1 MECAFSMLVRVAGFG
16 IVLSVAAAAQIHG
29 TRASAT
35 SFTGFSP
42 FNHPAIPASATSLG
56 PAGFNRGVGFNQGVG
71 FGFKS
76 GFGHARFRLPGQRV
90 GFFPV
95 GIPVAVP
102 IVVAADGYNDI
113 EPERIARTLIP
124 DSQPQK
130 VEITIVDR
138 REEKREAKPEP
149 APAPPVGKAEPA
161 PPEPELSPTIIVMSD
176 GSRKELRN
184 YAIMGKDLFDLAEN
198 KMFRIPLDSVN
209 VDATVAANA
218 ANGKQF
224 RLP

>member
-1 MECAFSMLVRVAGFG
+1 MERAVSMLVRVA
-16 IVLSVAAAAQIHG
+16 IVAMVLSVAAAAQIHG

-35 SFTGFSP
+35 SFRGFSA
-42 FNHPAIPASATSLG
+42 FDHPPIPASATSLG
-56 PAGFNRGVGFNQGVG
+56 PFGFSKGFGFSRGFG
-71 FGFKS
+71 FGFKR
-76 GFGHARFRLPGQRV
+76 GFGHSRFRLPGQHV

-102 IVVAADGYNDI
+102 IVIAGDTDSDL
-113 EPERIARTLIP
+113 EPERIARTVT
-124 DSQPQK
+124 QEPQK

-138 REEKREAKPEP
+138 REDKREATPEP
-149 APAPPVGKAEPA
+149 APPAAKAEPA
-161 PPEPELSPTIIVMSD
+161 IPEPELSPTIIVMAD

-209 VDATVAANA
+209 VDATIAANA